1 MENWDVWDD
10 DCMVLKFYRFNEEN
24 KGKRSLDIRSLTFFK
39 INKLMNINTI
49 EGIQSA

>member
-24 KGKRSLDIRSLTFFK
+24 KGKRSLDIRSLTFLNKK
-39 INKLMNINTI
+39 IN
-49 EGIQSA
+49 EY